1 MCPYRRCRCDRQRVP
16 RRRARVGGLCGF
28 PDTAERVPAK
38 YQKTGRCANVRERC
52 GHGKRRK
59 RTAAGEFQ
67 QREKPAARGRKRAH
81 SAAKEG
87 GLLLGL
93 EVVSDLA
100 VDLVGDAISD
110 LFS

>member
-1 MCPYRRCRCDRQRVP
+1 MKKISCASCGKRYDCDADGFCP
-16 RRRARVGGLCGF
+16 
-28 PDTAERVPAK
+28 
-38 YQKTGRCANVRERC
+38 RC
-52 GHGKRRK
+52 G
-59 RTAAGEFQ
+59 AFNQPAGDGDAPQLEKKPEFQ
-67 QREKPAARGRKRAH
+67 QREKP
-81 SAAKEG
+81 AAKEG

>member
-1 MCPYRRCRCDRQRVP
+1 MKKISCASCGKRYDCDADGFCP
-16 RRRARVGGLCGF
+16 
-28 PDTAERVPAK
+28 
-38 YQKTGRCANVRERC
+38 RC
-52 GHGKRRK
+52 G
-59 RTAAGEFQ
+59 AFNQPAGDGEPEFQ

>member
-1 MCPYRRCRCDRQRVP
+1 MEAKGEISMRMVHCEDCGKRYDYDEEGFCP
-16 RRRARVGGLCGF
+16 
-28 PDTAERVPAK
+28 
-38 YQKTGRCANVRERC
+38 RC
-52 GHGKRRK
+52 GAFKQP
-59 RTAAGEFQ
+59 AGDGDAPQLEKKPEFQ

-87 GLLLGL
+87 GVLLGL

>member
-1 MCPYRRCRCDRQRVP
+1 MKKISCASCGKRYDCDADGFCP
-16 RRRARVGGLCGF
+16 
-28 PDTAERVPAK
+28 
-38 YQKTGRCANVRERC
+38 RC
-52 GHGKRRK
+52 G
-59 RTAAGEFQ
+59 AFNQ

-87 GLLLGL
+87 GVLLGL

>member
-1 MCPYRRCRCDRQRVP
+1 MIAMQ
-16 RRRARVGGLCGF
+16 
-28 PDTAERVPAK
+28 TASAPGDAPQLEKKP
-38 YQKTGRCANVRERC
+38 
-52 GHGKRRK
+52 
-59 RTAAGEFQ
+59 EFQ